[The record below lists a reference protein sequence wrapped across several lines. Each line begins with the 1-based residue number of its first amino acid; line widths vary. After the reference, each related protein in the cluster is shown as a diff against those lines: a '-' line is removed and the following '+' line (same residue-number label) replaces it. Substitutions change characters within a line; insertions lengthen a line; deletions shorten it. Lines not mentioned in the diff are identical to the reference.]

1 MTRKTLATLPAF
13 DRNSGDAFTVVET
26 PKGSH
31 NKYAYS
37 EELEAFELRKVLP
50 RGMSFPYNFG
60 FIPSTRAD
68 DGDPLDILL
77 LMDAST
83 PSGCVVRTRII
94 GAIEAE
100 ESEDGKKWVRNSR
113 LIGVATHAHHG
124 NVEALKELNPEV
136 LDEIEGFFEQYN
148 RLEGKQFRPIDR
160 VGPKRAMM
168 LIKEAQASS
177 TDAKKS
183 G

>member
-1 MTRKTLATLPAF
+1 MTRKALSTLPSF
-13 DRNSGDAFTVVET
+13 DRESGDAFTVVET

-31 NKYAYS
+31 NKYAFN

-50 RGMSFPYNFG
+50 RGMGFPYNFG

-77 LMDAST
+77 LMDASA
-83 PSGCVVRTRII
+83 PSGCVVRTRVI

-113 LIGVATHAHHG
+113 LIGVATHAHHA
-124 NVEALKELNPEV
+124 NADSLKDLNPEV

-160 VGPKRAMM
+160 VGPKRAML
-168 LIKEAQASS
+168 LITEAQASS
-177 TDAKKS
+177 TKGKKA